1 MQPLKTLFV
10 QMSGKR
16 RKYFPNNWQKFKDAP
31 DELFVPHMFVEVMDW
46 KVAAWELPSNVCCM
60 IREENLETKKV
71 KEYVYQKAH
80 AAEKKVAQLM
90 KKDGIEFTVCTPE
103 QIHFVSQLDIED
115 YEDDEDEETD
125 D

>member
-1 MQPLKTLFV
+1 MQSLKTLQE
-10 QMSGKR
+10 QMSGK
-16 RKYFPNNWQKFKDAP
+16 KYFPNNWQKFKDAP
-31 DELFVPHMFVEVMDW
+31 AEFFVPHMFIEVMDW

-115 YEDDEDEETD
+115 YEDDDE
-125 D
+125 

>member
-1 MQPLKTLFV
+1 MSRRGVVEQQQSSWLV
-10 QMSGKR
+10 QRLQACAGPQS
-16 RKYFPNNWQKFKDAP
+16 
-31 DELFVPHMFVEVMDW
+31 FVEVMDW
-46 KVAAWELPSNVCCM
+46 KVAAWELPSNICCM

-71 KEYVYQKAH
+71 KEYVYQRRG

-115 YEDDEDEETD
+115 YEEDYDEQKDA
-125 D
+125 

>member
-1 MQPLKTLFV
+1 MQFSKTLQE
-10 QMSGKR
+10 QMSG

-31 DELFVPHMFVEVMDW
+31 DEMFVPHMFVEVMDW

-71 KEYVYQKAH
+71 KEYVYQRRG

-115 YEDDEDEETD
+115 YEEDYDEQEDA
-125 D
+125 

>member
-1 MQPLKTLFV
+1 MQFLKTLQE
-10 QMSGKR
+10 QMSG

-31 DELFVPHMFVEVMDW
+31 DEMFVPHMFVEVMDW
-46 KVAAWELPSNVCCM
+46 KVAAWELPSNICCM

-71 KEYVYQKAH
+71 KEYVYQRRG

-115 YEDDEDEETD
+115 YEEDYDEQEDA
-125 D
+125 

>member
-1 MQPLKTLFV
+1 MQFLKTLQE
-10 QMSGKR
+10 QMSGK
-16 RKYFPNNWQKFKDAP
+16 KYFPNNWQKFKDAP
-31 DELFVPHMFVEVMDW
+31 DEMFVPHMFVEVMDW
-46 KVAAWELPSNVCCM
+46 KVAAWELPSNICCM

-71 KEYVYQKAH
+71 KEYVYQRRG

-115 YEDDEDEETD
+115 YEEDDDEQEDA
-125 D
+125 

>member
-1 MQPLKTLFV
+1 MQSLKTLQE
-10 QMSGKR
+10 QMSGKK
-16 RKYFPNNWQKFKDAP
+16 KYFPNNWQRFKDAP

-71 KEYVYQKAH
+71 KEYVYQQRR

-115 YEDDEDEETD
+115 YEEDDDEQEDA
-125 D
+125 

>member
-1 MQPLKTLFV
+1 MQFLKTLQE
-10 QMSGKR
+10 QMSG

-31 DELFVPHMFVEVMDW
+31 DEMFVPHMFVEVMDW

-71 KEYVYQKAH
+71 KEYVYQRHA

-115 YEDDEDEETD
+115 YEEDYDEQEDA
-125 D
+125 

>member
-1 MQPLKTLFV
+1 MQFLKTLQE
-10 QMSGKR
+10 QMSG

-31 DELFVPHMFVEVMDW
+31 DEMFVPHMFVEVMDW

-71 KEYVYQKAH
+71 KEYVYQRRG

-115 YEDDEDEETD
+115 YEDDEDEQED
-125 D
+125 A

>member
-1 MQPLKTLFV
+1 
-10 QMSGKR
+10 MSG

-31 DELFVPHMFVEVMDW
+31 DELFVPHMFCEVMDW
-46 KVAAWELPSNVCCM
+46 KVAAWELPSNVCCL

-71 KEYVYQKAH
+71 KEYVYQRAG

-90 KKDGIEFTVCTPE
+90 KTDGIEFTVCTPE

-115 YEDDEDEETD
+115 YEDQDDDEQEDV
-125 D
+125 

>member
-1 MQPLKTLFV
+1 MQFLKTLQE
-10 QMSGKR
+10 QMSG

-31 DELFVPHMFVEVMDW
+31 DEMFVPHMFVEVMDW

-60 IREENLETKKV
+60 IREEDLETKKV
-71 KEYVYQKAH
+71 KEYVYQRRG
-80 AAEKKVAQLM
+80 AAERKVAQLM

-115 YEDDEDEETD
+115 YEENDNEQEDS
-125 D
+125 

>member
-1 MQPLKTLFV
+1 MQSLKTLQE
-10 QMSGKR
+10 QMSGKK
-16 RKYFPNNWQKFKDAP
+16 KYFPNNWQRFKDAP

-103 QIHFVSQLDIED
+103 QIHFVSQLDIDD
-115 YEDDEDEETD
+115 YEDEDDEYEDV
-125 D
+125 

>member
-1 MQPLKTLFV
+1 MQFLKTLQE
-10 QMSGKR
+10 QMSG

-31 DELFVPHMFVEVMDW
+31 DEMFVPHMFVEVMDW
-46 KVAAWELPSNVCCM
+46 KVAAWELPSNICCM

-71 KEYVYQKAH
+71 KEYVYQRHA

-115 YEDDEDEETD
+115 YEEDYDEQEDA
-125 D
+125 

>member
-1 MQPLKTLFV
+1 MQFLKTLQE
-10 QMSGKR
+10 QMSG

-31 DELFVPHMFVEVMDW
+31 DEMFVPHMFVEVMDW

-71 KEYVYQKAH
+71 KEYVYQRRG

-115 YEDDEDEETD
+115 YEEDNDEQEDA
-125 D
+125 

>member
-1 MQPLKTLFV
+1 MQFLKTLRE
-10 QMSGKR
+10 QMSG

-31 DELFVPHMFVEVMDW
+31 DEMFVPHMFVEVMDW

-60 IREENLETKKV
+60 IREENLKTKKV
-71 KEYVYQKAH
+71 KEYVYQRPG

-90 KKDGIEFTVCTPE
+90 RKDGIEFTVCTPE

-115 YEDDEDEETD
+115 YEGDDDEQEDA
-125 D
+125 

>member
-1 MQPLKTLFV
+1 MQFLKTLQE
-10 QMSGKR
+10 QMSG

-31 DELFVPHMFVEVMDW
+31 DEMFVPHMFVEVMDW
-46 KVAAWELPSNVCCM
+46 KVAAWELPSNICCM

-71 KEYVYQKAH
+71 KEYVYQRRG

-115 YEDDEDEETD
+115 YEEDDDEQEDA
-125 D
+125 